1 MWGVRD
7 DTDGQTEDGQTE
19 DGQID
24 WLHKF
29 FFMNVMARAR
39 CMQFDVRKVL
49 AEKIEVAVHL
59 KD

>member
-7 DTDGQTEDGQTE
+7 DTDGKTE

-29 FFMNVMARAR
+29 FYDF
-39 CMQFDVRKVL
+39 CIDK
-49 AEKIEVAVHL
+49 
-59 KD
+59 